1 MTETIHQLQPGG
13 QAPAFSLT
21 DAQGA
26 TVSLAD
32 YAGRSVVVYFYPKAA
47 TPGCTTEACDF
58 RDNLSSLAAAGYD
71 VVGVSSDPLEDLQ
84 AFAADQSLT
93 FPLLSD
99 PDHAT
104 AKAYGAYG
112 DKDLGGK
119 IITGTLRSTI
129 VVNPDGTVK
138 TAEYNVDAQGH
149 VARLRASLG
158 A

>member
-1 MTETIHQLQPGG
+1 MSEAITQLNAGDR
-13 QAPAFSLT
+13 APAFTLT
-21 DAQGA
+21 DAAGS

-58 RDNLSSLAAAGYD
+58 RDNLNSLAGAGYD
-71 VVGVSSDPLEDLQ
+71 VVGISSDGQESLQ
-84 AFAADQSLT
+84 SFADDQSLT
-93 FPLLSD
+93 VPLLSD
-99 PDHAT
+99 PNHET

-138 TAEYNVDAQGH
+138 SAEYNVDAQGH
-149 VARLRASLG
+149 VARLREELG
-158 A
+158 V

>member
-1 MTETIHQLQPGG
+1 MTATSTPLQPGEK
-13 QAPAFSLT
+13 APTFSLS
-21 DAQGA
+21 DAEGT

-32 YAGRSVVVYFYPKAA
+32 FAGRSVVVYFYPKAA

-71 VVGVSSDPLEDLQ
+71 VVGVSSDPVEDLQ
-84 AFAADQSLT
+84 AFAADESLT

-99 PDHAT
+99 PGHDT

-112 DKDLGGK
+112 DKEFGGK
-119 IITGTLRSTI
+119 VHTGTLRSTI

-138 TAEYNVDAQGH
+138 SAEYNVDAQGH
-149 VARLRASLG
+149 VARLREELG
-158 A
+158 V

>member
-1 MTETIHQLQPGG
+1 MTETTHQLQPGE

-26 TVSLAD
+26 GISLAD
-32 YAGRSVVVYFYPKAA
+32 FAGRSVVVYFYPKAA

-58 RDNLSSLAAAGYD
+58 RDNLSSLAAAGYE

-149 VARLRASLG
+149 VARLRDELG
-158 A
+158 V

>member
-1 MTETIHQLQPGG
+1 MSEAITQLNAGDR
-13 QAPAFSLT
+13 APAFTLT
-21 DAQGA
+21 DAAGS

-58 RDNLSSLAAAGYD
+58 RDNLNSLAGAGYD
-71 VVGVSSDPLEDLQ
+71 VVGISSDGQESLQ
-84 AFAADQSLT
+84 SFADDQSLT

-99 PDHAT
+99 PNHET

-138 TAEYNVDAQGH
+138 SAEYNVDAQGH
-149 VARLRASLG
+149 VARLREKLG
-158 A
+158 V